1 MTISV
6 SVPYQQP
13 VISPNPTCGFGKTIA
28 VMIEIH
34 ARTQTLRFNAVA
46 IEIQNQRRN
55 CLLGRIEGIVDQ
67 GQTGKSGI
75 GEALAELC
83 P

>member
-1 MTISV
+1 
-6 SVPYQQP
+6 
-13 VISPNPTCGFGKTIA
+13 
-28 VMIEIH
+28 MIEIH
-34 ARTQTLRFNAVA
+34 ASTQTLRFNAIA
-46 IEIQNQRRN
+46 IEIQNQWRN
-55 CLLGRIEGIVDQ
+55 SLLGCIESIVDQ